1 MKNYVFF
8 FLLVLLF
15 IGCKNPQEEIMP
27 PTISISYDSIV
38 AYGGNAVAKWSVIN
52 ATSVTCNGVSVNSID
67 SLVLKGIKENV
78 IITIIAKGEGGTAEK
93 SKTISVNYPI
103 PTLVIECDTTLN
115 YGDSTTLKWST
126 TFANAVIIDGV
137 YASLSGTR
145 EFNQLLASEKHK
157 IEVLAS
163 GGLIEKTININVGD
177 WTTSNL
183 GLLTHSPWKLESIKY
198 FNADG
203 TLYST
208 LNLSE
213 EQLTNYY
220 IYSINGKCKFFSK
233 DGQPAGGCDWRFLP
247 DNKILEGDQKR
258 DIYLL
263 DKDHF
268 VERQITQNG
277 YIYQINCK
285 H

>member
-1 MKNYVFF
+1 MSFF

-137 YASLSGTR
+137 YTSLSGTR

-203 TLYST
+203 SLYST

-220 IYSINGKCKFFSK
+220 IHEIDGKCKFFYK
-233 DGQPAGGCDWRFLP
+233 NGQKYGGCDWRFLP
-247 DNKILEGDQKR
+247 DNKILVGDQKR

-268 VERQITQNG
+268 TEREITENG
-277 YIYQINCK
+277 YIYQRKYK

>member
-1 MKNYVFF
+1 M
-8 FLLVLLF
+8 LVLLF

-137 YASLSGTR
+137 YTSLSGTR

-220 IYSINGKCKFFSK
+220 IYGIDGKCKFFYEN
-233 DGQPAGGCDWRFLP
+233 GQKYGGCDWRFLP
-247 DNKILEGDQKR
+247 DNKILIGDQKR

-268 VERQITQNG
+268 VKRQITENG
-277 YIYQINCK
+277 YIAQTSYK

>member
-52 ATSVTCNGVSVNSID
+52 STSVTCNGVSVNSID

-137 YASLSGTR
+137 YTSLSGTR

-203 TLYST
+203 SLYST

-220 IYSINGKCKFFSK
+220 LYEIDGKCNFFYK
-233 DGQPAGGCDWRFLP
+233 NGQKYGGCDWKFLP
-247 DNKILEGDQKR
+247 EGKILIGNQVR
-258 DIYLL
+258 DL
-263 DKDHF
+263 
-268 VERQITQNG
+268 
-277 YIYQINCK
+277 YILNESK
-285 H
+285 

>member
-1 MKNYVFF
+1 M
-8 FLLVLLF
+8 LVLLF

-220 IYSINGKCKFFSK
+220 IYGIDGKCKFFYK
-233 DGQPAGGCDWRFLP
+233 NGQKYGGCDWRFLP
-247 DNKILEGDQKR
+247 DNKILVGDQKR

-268 VERQITQNG
+268 TEREITENG
-277 YIYQINCK
+277 YIYQRKYK

>member
-1 MKNYVFF
+1 M
-8 FLLVLLF
+8 LVLLF

-52 ATSVTCNGVSVNSID
+52 STSVTCNGVSVNSID

-137 YASLSGTR
+137 YTSLSGTR

-203 TLYST
+203 SLYST

-220 IYSINGKCKFFSK
+220 LYEIDGKCNFFYK
-233 DGQPAGGCDWRFLP
+233 NGQKYGGCDWKFLP
-247 DNKILEGDQKR
+247 EGKILIGNQVR
-258 DIYLL
+258 DLYILNESKYVTRE
-263 DKDHF
+263 KTAQG
-268 VERQITQNG
+268 R
-277 YIYQINCK
+277 IYQLSYI

>member
-1 MKNYVFF
+1 M
-8 FLLVLLF
+8 LVLLF

-203 TLYST
+203 SLYST

-220 IYSINGKCKFFSK
+220 IYGIDGKCKFFYEN
-233 DGQPAGGCDWRFLP
+233 GQKYGGCDWRFLP
-247 DNKILEGDQKR
+247 DNKILVGDQKR

-268 VERQITQNG
+268 TVREITENG
-277 YIYQINCK
+277 YIYQRKYK

>member
-1 MKNYVFF
+1 M
-8 FLLVLLF
+8 LVLLF

-220 IYSINGKCKFFSK
+220 IYGIDGKCKFFYEN
-233 DGQPAGGCDWRFLP
+233 GQKYGGCDWRFLP
-247 DNKILEGDQKR
+247 DNKILVGDQKR

-268 VERQITQNG
+268 TVSNTSLNFKRHSCHNI
-277 YIYQINCK
+277 IVL
-285 H
+285 

>member
-1 MKNYVFF
+1 M
-8 FLLVLLF
+8 LVLLF

-52 ATSVTCNGVSVNSID
+52 STSVTCNGVSVNSID

-220 IYSINGKCKFFSK
+220 I
-233 DGQPAGGCDWRFLP
+233 
-247 DNKILEGDQKR
+247 
-258 DIYLL
+258 
-263 DKDHF
+263 
-268 VERQITQNG
+268 
-277 YIYQINCK
+277 
-285 H
+285 

>member
-1 MKNYVFF
+1 M
-8 FLLVLLF
+8 LVLLF

-52 ATSVTCNGVSVNSID
+52 STSVTCNGVSVNSID

-220 IYSINGKCKFFSK
+220 IYGIDGKCKFFYEN
-233 DGQPAGGCDWRFLP
+233 GQKYGGCDWRFLP
-247 DNKILEGDQKR
+247 DNKILVGDQKR

-268 VERQITQNG
+268 TEREITENG
-277 YIYQINCK
+277 YIYQRKYK

>member
-203 TLYST
+203 SLYST

-220 IYSINGKCKFFSK
+220 IHEIDGKCKFFYEN
-233 DGQPAGGCDWRFLP
+233 GQKYGGCDWRFLP
-247 DNKILEGDQKR
+247 DNKILVGDQKR

-268 VERQITQNG
+268 TVREITENG
-277 YIYQINCK
+277 YIYQRKYK

>member
-1 MKNYVFF
+1 
-8 FLLVLLF
+8 
-15 IGCKNPQEEIMP
+15 MP

-52 ATSVTCNGVSVNSID
+52 STSVTCNGVSVNSID

-137 YASLSGTR
+137 YTSLSGTR

-203 TLYST
+203 SLYST

-220 IYSINGKCKFFSK
+220 LYEIDGKCNFFYK
-233 DGQPAGGCDWRFLP
+233 NGQKYGGCDWKFLP
-247 DNKILEGDQKR
+247 EGKILIGNQVR
-258 DIYLL
+258 DLYILNESKYVTRE
-263 DKDHF
+263 KTAQG
-268 VERQITQNG
+268 R
-277 YIYQINCK
+277 IYQLSYI